1 MLHLSASFSLF
12 RLLFLF
18 LVGSLSCLVV
28 ARVAEVLC
36 VCVCVCARLPR
47 PPPIGCVC
55 VCFFCFPAI
64 VHCCTEVKCVVL
76 REEAPWFGIQVSCW
90 PLLLLL
96 LLSFSF
102 VFYLFVCCNR
112 RFNLVFVGVVTVV
125 FVVAL
130 CVYVSLSLS
139 LSQECWRSWELV
151 GCLFFRELR
160 SGSCVQNEG
169 D

>member
-1 MLHLSASFSLF
+1 VLHLSASFSLF
-12 RLLFLF
+12 RLFFLF
-18 LVGSLSCLVV
+18 FGGVSLSCLVV
-28 ARVAEVLC
+28 AGVAEVLC
-36 VCVCVCARLPR
+36 VCVCARALPA
-47 PPPIGCVC
+47 PLPLGVCVC
-55 VCFFCFPAI
+55 VCFCFPAK